1 MEVIVTRDYDEMS
14 AKAAEIVIAQIKAK
28 PTTVLGLAT
37 GSTPIG
43 LYKLLAK
50 AHKEDGLDFSKMAT
64 FNLDEYVGLAPTHE
78 QSYRRFMDKN
88 LFDHINI
95 PKKRTNV
102 PDGLAKHLGA
112 YCEKYEQMIAEAG
125 GVDLQV
131 LGIGRDGHLGFNE
144 PGTSL
149 ASPTQ
154 IVALAPETVEDNA
167 RFFESEDEVPRFAIT
182 MGIKT
187 ILSARICLML
197 ANGKNKADAVRGC
210 VEGPI
215 TSMLTASALQLHPKA
230 IVIVDE
236 AAAANLE
243 RLDYYKWVQE
253 AKADIADRL

>member
-78 QSYRRFMDKN
+78 QSYRRFMYKN

-112 YCEKYEQMIAEAG
+112 YC
-125 GVDLQV
+125 
-131 LGIGRDGHLGFNE
+131 
-144 PGTSL
+144 
-149 ASPTQ
+149 
-154 IVALAPETVEDNA
+154 
-167 RFFESEDEVPRFAIT
+167 
-182 MGIKT
+182 
-187 ILSARICLML
+187 
-197 ANGKNKADAVRGC
+197 
-210 VEGPI
+210 
-215 TSMLTASALQLHPKA
+215 
-230 IVIVDE
+230 
-236 AAAANLE
+236 
-243 RLDYYKWVQE
+243 
-253 AKADIADRL
+253 